1 MSAHAATL
9 EPLIEELA
17 MFVADP
23 RCKLL
28 HVRVGIE
35 LRRAA
40 VDLVL
45 AHEHRSD
52 NPAPFVVFEQGHTAA
67 VPGWLSRAGHAR
79 VQHEQRRDGAEPP
92 IPALP
97 PAPRASD
104 ERVGFALQLRQ
115 LLAAAPPHTEG
126 LVVVLT
132 PAVLE
137 ALAQWRDA
145 VGIFVTASELADVR
159 WIVVE
164 TERRT
169 LDALAV
175 SLGDAARRVDV
186 FVSQDAAAADYE
198 QLVSGSTTPGPK
210 GVTPPS
216 RKDVAGP
223 ADAAGAQRAQ
233 LGTLVLSAALAAS
246 RSRSVEAIA
255 AQTRARDV
263 CEAAGWFDE
272 AIAMEI
278 VLGGYLVGAGAVRDA
293 ESSFLRAIEGARK
306 HARPDKIA
314 TAGFGLGAART
325 IRGERHTALVAYAEA
340 ALAAEDSKSTLLA
353 IEGSRLAGQAA
364 ADLGMEPQ
372 AITFFGRAVRLAED
386 SSEDVSRTSAAI
398 AARSLAGVCRRRRLF
413 ERATELDAQARRFA
427 SPDGAPDRE
436 VRPEPPEP
444 RIPMVA
450 EAPESTGV
458 LTLEE
463 IARMHWGGV
472 TDAPSPPSEGSRSW
486 TREEILTLQRA
497 VDHSLD
503 DRTSQIL
510 SRHELRALHG
520 DSVQELPLAPPA
532 DLEPAPL
539 EPAPLEPAPLEPS
552 PPEMAPRVDL
562 EAAAHADEIAAFE
575 QALAR
580 MKAFGEGRI
589 VMRRDELELIRKHL
603 VAPQRGANDDDD
615 TKDAD

>member
-17 MFVADP
+17 MFVGDP

-28 HVRVGIE
+28 HVRVGIG

-52 NPAPFVVFEQGHTAA
+52 NPSPFVVFEQGHTTA

-92 IPALP
+92 IPALL

-115 LLAAAPPHTEG
+115 LLAAAPPRTEG
-126 LVVVLT
+126 LVVVLA

-145 VGIFVTASELADVR
+145 VGIYVTAGELADVR

-186 FVSQDAAAADYE
+186 FVSQDAAAADFE

-263 CEAAGWFDE
+263 CESAGWFDE

-386 SSEDVSRTSAAI
+386 STEDVSRTSAAI

-413 ERATELDAQARRFA
+413 ERASELEAQARRFA
-427 SPDGAPDRE
+427 SPDGAPERE
-436 VRPEPPEP
+436 VRPEAPEPPKP

-450 EAPESTGV
+450 EAPEATGV

-472 TDAPSPPSEGSRSW
+472 ADAPSPPSEGSRSW
-486 TREEILTLQRA
+486 TRDEILSLQRA

-520 DSVQELPLAPPA
+520 DSVQEVPPTPHV
-532 DLEPAPL
+532 DLEPDPREPAPL
-539 EPAPLEPAPLEPS
+539 DPA
-552 PPEMAPRVDL
+552 PPEMAPPVDL

-603 VAPQRGANDDDD
+603 GAPQRGANDDDD